1 MQYTQVK
8 NPKWADFEKTVI
20 QCEVN
25 FDDIVDEF
33 VPFGAIASGDYPHTH
48 EIFARCIAGD
58 FGDIQEYDGPLPP
71 TEEELLEQKRREV
84 RNQRNEKLKELDYV
98 VSNPLRF
105 ASFTDEQK
113 AELATY
119 RQALLDVPQQSGFPI
134 EVTWPVI
141 PEFI

>member
-1 MQYTQVK
+1 MKYTQVK
-8 NPKWADFEKTVI
+8 NPKWANFEKTAI

-25 FDDIVDEF
+25 FDDISDEF
-33 VPFGAIASGDYPHTH
+33 VPFGAVASGDYPHTH

-71 TEEELLEQKRREV
+71 TEEELLEQKKFEV
-84 RNQRNEKLKELDYV
+84 RRQRNEKLKELDIV

-119 RQALLDVPQQSGFPI
+119 RQALLDVPQQAGFPS
-134 EVTWPVI
+134 EVVWPEK
-141 PEFI
+141 PTFI